1 MELSF
6 RVFLLLQQR
15 DGDLDDGFFSLL
27 LNLLHALAEMVLQ
40 VDGILLGVNI
50 YLALLV
56 EGL

>member
-15 DGDLDDGFFSLL
+15 DGDLDDGFFSFL